1 MRQYTLTEQDI
12 RVLIGV
18 ASNEFCEENTLS
30 DNDIDEISWIA
41 AEIAARILEH
51 LSGERKFPEEAIQF
65 LRMFD
70 DQLIEN
76 APVTEAATS
85 GRTDKNTTI
94 S

>member
-1 MRQYTLTEQDI
+1 MQKYILSEQDI

-18 ASNEFCEENTLS
+18 AADEFCEENAS
-30 DNDIDEISWIA
+30 PEGDDSVMNIA
-41 AEIAARILEH
+41 AEIAARILGH
-51 LSGERKFPEEAIQF
+51 LSGERKFPEEAIRF
-65 LRMFD
+65 LRMVD

-94 S
+94 F